1 MTPGHRPL
9 MHPIH
14 VDPSLTGPRWL
25 AHLGE
30 AQDFTVL
37 HTIPQPAED
46 RRAMVSVLRGRG
58 SAERL
63 RYSPLQ
69 TLVTWEVSAG
79 LAEGDPGEGAGSR
92 PQHNLLLTPLT
103 AVHVVTCRRGA
114 KARGQQAQKMGTE
127 RANMNYV

>member
-1 MTPGHRPL
+1 

-30 AQDFTVL
+30 AQNFTVL

-79 LAEGDPGEGAGSR
+79 LAEETPGRELGTGPAQLTSYTAHSCTCCRLPQRSEGQRSAHR
-92 PQHNLLLTPLT
+92 
-103 AVHVVTCRRGA
+103 
-114 KARGQQAQKMGTE
+114 KWGQKGQI
-127 RANMNYV
+127 

>member
-1 MTPGHRPL
+1 

-79 LAEGDPGEGAGSR
+79 LAEGDPGEGAGHSPSTTYFLHRSQLYMLSPAAEERRPEVSR
-92 PQHNLLLTPLT
+92 H
-103 AVHVVTCRRGA
+103 R
-114 KARGQQAQKMGTE
+114 KWGQKGQI
-127 RANMNYV
+127 

>member
-1 MTPGHRPL
+1 

-79 LAEGDPGEGAGSR
+79 LAEETPGRELGT
-92 PQHNLLLTPLT
+92 QNNLLLTPLT
-103 AVHVVTCRRGA
+103 AVHVVTCQRSE
-114 KARGQQAQKMGTE
+114 GQRSAHRKWGQKGQI
-127 RANMNYV
+127 